1 MAQIDKFFLENKP
14 LFSGKI
20 REIFN
25 YTENKLLIKTSDK
38 ISAFDFVFED
48 EIPSKGKLLTKI
60 AKFWFEKT
68 EHIIK
73 NHILDDSALGKLFPQ
88 TSESCLLVKKCTP
101 IRIEAIVRGYISGS
115 AYNQYIKNGMVSNI
129 KIEDGLKL
137 NDRLKTPIFTPS
149 TKAEVG
155 DKDENINF
163 DQMVQLV
170 GEDKATYIR
179 NKSLE
184 LYEYAHEYAL
194 SKGLCLID
202 TKFEFGY
209 DNHGDIILI
218 DEIFTPDCSRYC
230 LAEDIN
236 NQNID
241 FFDKQFFRNYLKEI
255 KWDETQIN
263 IPKEIKSIIT
273 SRYEKV
279 YQMLNDE

>member
-1 MAQIDKFFLENKP
+1 MGQIEKFFLENKP

-20 REIFN
+20 REIFD

-38 ISAFDFVFED
+38 ISAFDFVFDD

-68 EHIIK
+68 DHIIK
-73 NHILDDSALGKLFPQ
+73 NHILDDSALTELFPQ
-88 TSESCLLVKKCTP
+88 SSESCLLVKKCKP

-115 AYNQYIKNGMVSNI
+115 AYNQYIKSGMVCDI
-129 KIEDGLKL
+129 KMESGLKL
-137 NDRLKTPIFTPS
+137 NDRLNAPIFTPS

-163 DQMVQLV
+163 TQMVQLV

-184 LYEYAHEYAL
+184 LYEYAHEYAF

-209 DNHGDIILI
+209 DNHDDIILI

-263 IPKEIKSIIT
+263 IPKEIKNIII